1 MKVYPLETDGGEVF
15 GFRIDNH
22 FLSSSGMARFF
33 RKCAGIE
40 IISVRRLFAFG
51 DEIHVEFALDGD
63 GWQVWEPHGDSS
75 ELWVVPSVA
84 NPGSLR
90 PASFDRLTDYV
101 STHWP
106 GPILAARAKLIE
118 KIAVM
123 FR

>member
-1 MKVYPLETDGGEVF
+1 M
-15 GFRIDNH
+15 
-22 FLSSSGMARFF
+22 
-33 RKCAGIE
+33 
-40 IISVRRLFAFG
+40 
-51 DEIHVEFALDGD
+51 HVEFALGGD
-63 GWQVWEPHGDSS
+63 GWQVWEPYGDSS

-90 PASFDRLTDYV
+90 PDSFDRLTDYV